1 MNYCRAIA
9 LKFGYVENN
18 TVSWL
23 IFQAEGKMPTS
34 RKEALYSLTEMLY
47 TKYLQETDHNQDNIY
62 HMAQCCQK
70 AWYNRDYKNPPIRC
84 PNCEALYKKKD
95 IFNVTNWLNWLD
107 GLFRS
112 TIDGYGGEFEE
123 NKYGWEPF
131 HYQFDVP
138 QHNMLIIGEEAETII
153 TYVLRDIHPELID
166 NVIDDEYNI
175 FNSNNI
181 KNEPTDLINM
191 LNEDYI
197 FKDHCYVNKYSTTH
211 LVSTGD
217 GTAQLQT
224 VKNPSQTITTEYP
237 DGRITTIKD
246 YKYTYIKYNTG
257 DQIWLK
263 IENDKYIVYK
273 IETHDGSWTY

>member
-34 RKEALYSLTEMLY
+34 RKEALYSLVKMLY
-47 TKYLQETDHNQDNIY
+47 TKYCEETKDSMEYFN
-62 HMAQCCQK
+62 MAQCCQT
-70 AWYNRDYKNPPIRC
+70 AWYKRDHYDPPIRC
-84 PNCEALYKKKD
+84 PKCEALYNVEKT
-95 IFNVTNWLNWLD
+95 FNVTNWLNWLD

-112 TIDGYGGEFEE
+112 TIDGYGDEFENE
-123 NKYGWEPF
+123 YGWEPYHF
-131 HYQFDVP
+131 QFDVP
-138 QHNMLIIGEEAETII
+138 QHNMLIIGEDAEII
-153 TYVLRDIHPELID
+153 LTYVLREIHSELID
-166 NVIDDEYNI
+166 NVINDEYNI
-175 FNSNNI
+175 FNSND
-181 KNEPTDLINM
+181 KKDAPTDLINI

-197 FKDHCYVNKYSTTH
+197 FKDHCYMNKYSTTH
-211 LVSTGD
+211 LVSTGE

-224 VKNPSQTITTEYP
+224 VKNTSQTITTEYS

-246 YKYTYIKYNTG
+246 YNYTYIKYNTG

-263 IENDKYIVYK
+263 VENDKYVVTK
-273 IETHDGSWTY
+273 IETHDGLTYQ